1 MAACFPLSS
10 WHNLCGMVTLKRG
23 DFHLYDGGL
32 CGTAQFLGCAD
43 FLHLAILRHAA
54 HGNVNEY
61 NFVFDG
67 IGKIAR
73 ILFAP

>member
-1 MAACFPLSS
+1 M
-10 WHNLCGMVTLKRG
+10 
-23 DFHLYDGGL
+23 
-32 CGTAQFLGCAD
+32 AQFLGCAD

-61 NFVFDG
+61 NFAFDG

-73 ILFAP
+73 ILFAL